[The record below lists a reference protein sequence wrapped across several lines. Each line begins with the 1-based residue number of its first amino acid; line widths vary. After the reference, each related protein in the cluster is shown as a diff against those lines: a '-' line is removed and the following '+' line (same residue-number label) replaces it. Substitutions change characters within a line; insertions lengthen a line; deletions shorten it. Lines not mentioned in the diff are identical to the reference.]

1 MTKYDFLRFITIFS
15 CFDTT
20 TREYSKIAMAL
31 CIKEKRR
38 YTKDFYNTIDKVL
51 VHFLNWY
58 KEAVKVC
65 KIIQL
70 YSKGNR

>member
-15 CFDTT
+15 YFDMT
-20 TREYSKIAMAL
+20 TRAYSKISMAL

-51 VHFLNWY
+51 VHFLN
-58 KEAVKVC
+58 
-65 KIIQL
+65 
-70 YSKGNR
+70 